1 MFSFA
6 SDVQVYLHRDP
17 IDFRGGINSLA
28 VLVQEEME
36 LDPFAPAIFAFC
48 NRRRDRM
55 KVLFFDRSGF
65 VLLLKRLTDDKFRWP
80 QRQDTIMQ
88 LTTEQLHW
96 LLDGID
102 IDAMVRHPVRQ
113 YRIAG

>member
-1 MFSFA
+1 MFKLVP
-6 SDVQVYLHRDP
+6 DVQVYLHRDP

-55 KVLFFDRSGF
+55 KILFFDRSGF
-65 VLLLKRLTDDKFRWP
+65 VLVLKRLTDDKFRWP
-80 QRQDTIMQ
+80 QRQETIVQ
-88 LTTEQLHW
+88 LTAEQLHW
-96 LLDGID
+96 ILDGID

>member
-6 SDVQVYLHRDP
+6 SEVQVYLHRDP
-17 IDFRGGINSLA
+17 IDFRAGINSLA

-36 LDPFAPAIFAFC
+36 LDPFALAIFAFC

-55 KVLFFDRSGF
+55 KILFFDRSGF
-65 VLLLKRLTDDKFRWP
+65 VLILKRLTDDKFRWP
-80 QRQDTIMQ
+80 QRQETIMQ
-88 LTTEQLHW
+88 LDVEQLHW

>member
-1 MFSFA
+1 MFNFS
-6 SDVQVYLHRDP
+6 SYVQVYLHRDP

-55 KVLFFDRSGF
+55 KILFFDRSGF

-88 LTTEQLHW
+88 LDVEQLHW